1 MYKPNTMGQLVGE
14 ISLADELR
22 DNFMEEG
29 LFTFGFEGE
38 VHLKAF
44 LSL

>member
-1 MYKPNTMGQLVGE
+1 MYKPNVMGRLVGE
-14 ISLADELR
+14 IRLADDLR
-22 DNFMEEG
+22 DNFTEEA
-29 LFTFGFEGE
+29 LFTFGSEGG

>member
-14 ISLADELR
+14 ISLVDELR
-22 DNFMEEG
+22 DNFMEG
-29 LFTFGFEGE
+29 ALFIFGFEGG

>member
-1 MYKPNTMGQLVGE
+1 MYKPNVMGRLVGE

-29 LFTFGFEGE
+29 LLTFGFEGG